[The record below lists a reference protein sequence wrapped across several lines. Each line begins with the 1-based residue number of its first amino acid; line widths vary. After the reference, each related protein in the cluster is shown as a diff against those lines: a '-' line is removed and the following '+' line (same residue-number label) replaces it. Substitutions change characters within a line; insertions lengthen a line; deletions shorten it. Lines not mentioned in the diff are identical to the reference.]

1 MSFILG
7 EDRNQIS
14 LFPYTLDD
22 YVSEDNPVRVID
34 AYVDSLNLE
43 ELGFVIYTGKSA
55 GQRPYRRHDL
65 LKLYIYCYMNK
76 IRSSRMMETEAT
88 RNIELMWLI
97 GKIKPDHG
105 TISSFM
111 KINKKAIKQL
121 FKEFTLMLKGFGLI
135 DGTLV
140 AIDGTKIKA
149 NSAKSK
155 HYNENIIKEKLEYF
169 EAKIEEYINDV
180 LNTTNED
187 ANMKQKINDK
197 IESYQERI
205 KKLNSIKEELKEQGK
220 KQICIT
226 DPDAKS
232 MKNNGK
238 FEVCFNVQTVVDNK
252 NKIIVDFDVVNDVN
266 DQGQLSNMVKKAKKV
281 FMDQN
286 VTAIAD
292 TGYYNM
298 SEIVEV
304 FDEQT
309 EILIKPQKGKQQK
322 IKSGFDKTNFKYDQ
336 LNDTFICPLGYCL
349 NFKWNGKQNGKDF
362 KRYTCVDYNECG
374 KKELCTSAKGGR
386 SVLRFK
392 DEDII
397 EHVTD
402 NTTKK
407 NHIYKKRGSIV
418 EHPFGTIKRHF
429 GYTYF
434 LTRGLESVNT
444 EVSFICLAYNL
455 KRLINIIGVK
465 ELIQKFRGAT
475 APFFMQN
482 MEFVLFI
489 YFHLEYL
496 QLIFIFYKLLDRLM
510 HGGVRGRLAN

>member
-1 MSFILG
+1 MPFILG
-7 EDRNQIS
+7 EDRNQIT
-14 LFPYTLDD
+14 LLPYTLDD

-34 AYVDSLNLE
+34 AYVNSLNLE
-43 ELGFVIYTGKSA
+43 ELGFVIYSGNRA
-55 GQRPYRRHDL
+55 GQKPYRRQDL

-76 IRSSRMMETEAT
+76 IRSSRMMETEVT

-135 DGTLV
+135 DGILV

-149 NSAKSK
+149 NSAKNK
-155 HYNENIIKEKLEYF
+155 HYNENIINEKLEYY

-180 LNTTNED
+180 LNTTDDES
-187 ANMKQKINDK
+187 MKQKINDK
-197 IESYQERI
+197 IECYQDRI
-205 KKLNSIKEELKEQGK
+205 KNLNAIKEELQEQEK
-220 KQICIT
+220 KQICLT
-226 DPDAKS
+226 DSDAKS

-238 FEVCFNVQTVVDNK
+238 FEVCFNVQAVVDNK
-252 NKIIVDFDVVNDVN
+252 NKLIVDFEVVNDVN
-266 DQGQLSNMVKKAKKV
+266 DQGQLSNMIKKAKEV
-281 FMDQN
+281 FEDQN
-286 VTAIAD
+286 ITALAD
-292 TGYYNM
+292 TGYFNM

-304 FDEQT
+304 VDEQT

-322 IKSGFDKTNFKYDQ
+322 VETGFDKSNFKYDQ
-336 LNDTFICPLGYCL
+336 INDAFICPMGYCL

-362 KRYTCVDYNECG
+362 KRYTCVNYNECG

-386 SVLRFK
+386 SIIRFK
-392 DEDII
+392 NEEII
-397 EHVTD
+397 DQVTE
-402 NTTKK
+402 NTINK
-407 NHIYKKRGSIV
+407 NHIYKKRGSII
-418 EHPFGTIKRHF
+418 EHLFGTIKRHF

-444 EVSFICLAYNL
+444 EVSFICLAYNF

-465 ELIQKFRGAT
+465 ELIRKFKGGI
-475 APFFMQN
+475 APFYMHFMKSNCFNQKST
-482 MEFVLFI
+482 EIFSTFI
-489 YFHLEYL
+489 NL
-496 QLIFIFYKLLDRLM
+496 QLIVRQTRL
-510 HGGVRGRLAN
+510 HY